1 METKKTKK
9 YNYFYYG
16 MPITR
21 SKFLEAVPEKWEDW
35 VINGYFSWG
44 GYDAEEID
52 EEIDEDE
59 E

>member
-1 METKKTKK
+1 METQKTKK

-21 SKFLEAVPEKWEDW
+21 SEFLKEVPEKWEDW

-44 GYDAEEID
+44 GYDAEEIN
-52 EEIDEDE
+52 EDE